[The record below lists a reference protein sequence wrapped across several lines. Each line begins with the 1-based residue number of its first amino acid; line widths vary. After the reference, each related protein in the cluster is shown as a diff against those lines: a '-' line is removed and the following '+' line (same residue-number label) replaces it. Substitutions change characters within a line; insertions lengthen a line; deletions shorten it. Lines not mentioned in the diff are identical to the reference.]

1 MKFGAASYSIS
12 IVLAGLLGCGSSVTS
27 AQTQPPPPE
36 RPVLRDFGS
45 SLRRLKWDEQKKAA
59 VETQAKRS
67 DEQEGDSDE
76 EVVRIETSL
85 VVCDVLVLDAKGR
98 PVQGLTPGDFV
109 VNEDGR
115 PQHISTFSLG
125 DGVTVPRTV
134 VLIIDYSRS
143 QLPFIK
149 SSVEAAKALVDKLGP
164 RDRMAVVTDDVELL
178 AGFTGDK
185 NELRSRLESLG
196 ERATSGRRLGRSAQ
210 YSALMATLREAF
222 DEEDLRP
229 IVIFQTDGDELN
241 LLRDSPNRPPSLRP
255 GMSPEA
261 QEGLSRVI
269 QSFRDN
275 MREFSL
281 GDVFKSAERSRATI
295 YTIIPGFR
303 FIGLTPDEQVKQ
315 ATAYLE
321 KSISAL
327 DEMKGKRPA
336 SRPQPQ
342 PLRAAPSEQALNMQT
357 ALAEM
362 ANLTGGWADFL
373 EEPSQAGRIYERI
386 LSDMNRRYVIGY
398 YPTNKARDGKR
409 RRVSIEVRGHPEY
422 LVKGRRSYYAPD
434 PDE

>member
-1 MKFGAASYSIS
+1 MKFGASSYSIS

-36 RPVLRDFGS
+36 RPALRDFGS
-45 SLRRLKWDEQKKAA
+45 SLKRLRWDEQKKAA
-59 VETQAKRS
+59 VETQAKGS
-67 DEQEGDSDE
+67 EEQGSDSDE

-98 PVQGLTPGDFV
+98 PVWGLTPGDFV
-109 VNEDGR
+109 GTEDGR
-115 PQHISTFSLG
+115 PQQISTVSLG
-125 DGVTVPRTV
+125 DGAIVPRSI

-149 SSVEAAKALVDKLGP
+149 SNVEAAKALVDKLGP

-185 NELRSRLESLG
+185 NELRRQLESLG

-255 GMSPEA
+255 GMSQEA
-261 QEGLSRVI
+261 QRGLSRVI

-281 GDVFKSAERSRATI
+281 GDHLHDHPRLPVHRAHARRTGQAGHGLPRKVYQRAGRDEGKAPRVSPSTSTAARRAERTCSQHADGFGGHGEPDRRLGRLSRRAFA
-295 YTIIPGFR
+295 GR
-303 FIGLTPDEQVKQ
+303 RHLR
-315 ATAYLE
+315 AH
-321 KSISAL
+321 
-327 DEMKGKRPA
+327 
-336 SRPQPQ
+336 
-342 PLRAAPSEQALNMQT
+342 PLRHEPPLRHRLLPRQQSARRQT
-357 ALAEM
+357 AE
-362 ANLTGGWADFL
+362 G
-373 EEPSQAGRIYERI
+373 
-386 LSDMNRRYVIGY
+386 
-398 YPTNKARDGKR
+398 
-409 RRVSIEVRGHPEY
+409 EY
-422 LVKGRRSYYAPD
+422 
-434 PDE
+434 